1 MHPKKIQSA
10 TLRSNKIKRCTE
22 RDNNIKESYKNIDN
36 DNKIII
42 LILINN
48 QFSQFDSWSNPVK
61 AIEMISKS
69 SYSLKPKN
77 VEMQV
82 YAILRGCTYWNLSV

>member
-22 RDNNIKESYKNIDN
+22 RDNSIEESYKNIDD

-48 QFSQFDSWSNPVK
+48 QFSQFDS
-61 AIEMISKS
+61 
-69 SYSLKPKN
+69 
-77 VEMQV
+77 
-82 YAILRGCTYWNLSV
+82 